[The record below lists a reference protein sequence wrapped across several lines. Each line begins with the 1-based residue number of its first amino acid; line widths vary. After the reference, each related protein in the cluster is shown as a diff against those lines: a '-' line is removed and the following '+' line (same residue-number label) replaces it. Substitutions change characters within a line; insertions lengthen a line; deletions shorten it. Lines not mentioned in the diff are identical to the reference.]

1 MAGRLYVVSTT
12 EKQFFDDVVFA
23 VERRAKG
30 KKLSGP

>member
-23 VERRAKG
+23 VERAKG